1 MKLRELLKKI
11 NDSIRPV
18 HVQGEGGSGADRLLD
33 GRVAGRAGNL
43 HSAPSPANT
52 TDWTPSQQDEGAH
65 H

>member
-1 MKLRELLKKI
+1 VKLRELLRKI
-11 NDSIRPV
+11 NDSIRPI
-18 HVQGEGGSGADRLLD
+18 HVEGAGSDPLLD

-52 TDWTPSQQDEGAH
+52 TDWAPSQQDEEAH